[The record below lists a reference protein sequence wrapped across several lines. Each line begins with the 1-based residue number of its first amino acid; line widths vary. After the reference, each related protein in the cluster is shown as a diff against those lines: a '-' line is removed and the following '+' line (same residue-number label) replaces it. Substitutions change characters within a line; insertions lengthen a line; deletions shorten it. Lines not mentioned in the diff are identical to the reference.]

1 MPKVSIIMPCF
12 NVAPYIRECMDSV
25 LCQTLRDIEI
35 IVVDAASTDGTRE
48 ILEEYAR
55 KDRRILILDDEKKST
70 GYANNKAL
78 YYATGE
84 YIGIVETDDYIV
96 DEMYEKLYG
105 YALRYGA
112 EVVKADYDSF
122 STFNGERFFVRH
134 NILGERKKYYQV
146 LNPRKN
152 KYVFAAEMYNWAG
165 IYKRD
170 FLNRYKIQYQET
182 PGASFQ
188 DNGFWFQVFSF
199 AEKAVFVH
207 ESLYRYR
214 KDNPNSSINSNK
226 KVFCMCD
233 EYDFAREKVECYP
246 DIWKEVY
253 YAYLGRRYGACAW
266 TLKKVLSDFKMDL
279 CTRMYNDFSADIME
293 TDEIDKI
300 WGKKNPDNRQLKLLL
315 TDRGKYLEYMK
326 EMMENYDK
334 NIRSL
339 TELLQDKNIVIFGC
353 GSWGT
358 ELQALLARNKIGIC
372 AFCDNDLQKQGKRI
386 NGIQVRSLQDILEKF
401 SNPFFVVASAVYKK
415 EITQQLYAARVRK
428 ENVFC
433 YKHHRYLWE

>member
-12 NVAPYIRECMDSV
+12 NVAAYIRECMDSV
-25 LCQTLRDIEI
+25 LSQTLRDIEI

-48 ILEEYAR
+48 ILDEYAR
-55 KDRRILILDDEKKST
+55 KDKRILILDDEKKST

-78 YYATGE
+78 YYASGE

-96 DEMYEKLYG
+96 SEMYEKLY
-105 YALRYGA
+105 ACAIKYGA

-152 KYVFAAEMYNWAG
+152 KYVFFAEMYNWAG

-170 FLNRYKIQYQET
+170 FLNQYKIQHQET
-182 PGASFQ
+182 PGASFE

-199 AEKAVFVH
+199 AEKVVFVH

-214 KDNPNSSINSNK
+214 KDNPNSSINSGE

-233 EYDFAREKVECYP
+233 EYDFARKKVESYP
-246 DIWKEVY
+246 DIWKAVY

-266 TLKKVLSDFKMDL
+266 TLKKVSREFKMDL
-279 CTRMYNDFSADIME
+279 CTRIYNDFSADIME
-293 TDEIDKI
+293 MDEIDKI
-300 WGKKNPDNRQLKLLL
+300 WGKKNPDNQQLKLLL
-315 TDRGKYLEYMK
+315 TDREKYLDCMK

-334 NIRSL
+334 NIRNL
-339 TELLQDKNIVIFGC
+339 TELLRDKNIVIFGC

-358 ELQALLARNKIGIC
+358 ELQVLLARNKMGIC
-372 AFCDNDLQKQGKRI
+372 SFCDNDLQKQGKSI
-386 NGIQVRSLQDILEKF
+386 NGIQVRTLREIMEIFPK
-401 SNPFFVVASAVYKK
+401 PFFVVASAIYKK
-415 EITQQLYAARVRK
+415 EMTQQLYAAGVSR
-428 ENVFC
+428 ENIFC
-433 YKHHRYLWE
+433 YQHHRYLWE